1 MLAFT
6 LCRLLFFILNHDLF
20 PGTAFSE
27 LMGAMLAG
35 LRFDLSAIIAVNS
48 LFILLSLL
56 PIAARGKKA
65 YQKTLKLLFLIT
77 NSIALSFNFIDMIYY
92 RFTLKRS
99 TFDLF
104 SFIGAGNDTRRLLPT
119 FIKEYWYMFFV
130 FAGLIWLLALAYKKT
145 RYADDAERYSLK
157 NYLVQ
162 TLVFIFGAGLAVIG
176 FRGGLQLIPITIVS
190 AAQYT
195 EVKNIP
201 IVLNTPFTIMKSY
214 DQDRLEEK
222 RFIPGNELVN
232 YIRPLHPPDTGG
244 FRKMNVMVIMMES
257 FSKEY
262 IGALSGRK
270 TCTPFLDSLILHSVV
285 FDNAYANGK
294 KSIEG
299 IPAITAG
306 IPALMNEAFITSPYG
321 TDSINSLANL
331 LKKKG
336 YNSTFYHGA
345 TNGSMSFTDF
355 CNTAGFDKYF
365 GRTEYGNEND
375 YDGNWGIWDEEFFLR
390 VADEMNKQPQP
401 FLSALFTLTSHHPFP
416 VPDKYKT
423 RFPDDGI
430 LPIHKSISYTDYSL
444 EKFFNKISKMPWFN
458 NTLFVLTADHTGP
471 SADPFYSNRVGL
483 FQVPVIFYM
492 PGDPGFKG
500 VDHDVVQHID
510 IMPMILHLLHYDE
523 PYFAMGNTHEV
534 LPAGSDST
542 SSAINYISNIYAI
555 TTRSWQLQFDGDKT
569 IGLFDFSHDSLLQK
583 NKMTDPQDKSLRE
596 ELEKKL
602 EAFIQQ
608 YNYSLI
614 HNQMKAR

>member
-1 MLAFT
+1 
-6 LCRLLFFILNHDLF
+6 
-20 PGTAFSE
+20 
-27 LMGAMLAG
+27 
-35 LRFDLSAIIAVNS
+35 
-48 LFILLSLL
+48 
-56 PIAARGKKA
+56 
-65 YQKTLKLLFLIT
+65 
-77 NSIALSFNFIDMIYY
+77 MIYY

-130 FAGLIWLLALAYKKT
+130 FGGMIWLMAWAYKKIK
-145 RYADDAERYSLK
+145 AKEDKGSYSLK
-157 NYLVQ
+157 DHMIQ
-162 TLVFIFGAGLAVIG
+162 TLVFLFGTGLAVLG
-176 FRGGLQLIPITIVS
+176 FRGGFQLIPITIVS

-195 EVKNIP
+195 SVKNIP

-214 DQDRLEEK
+214 DQDQLEEK
-222 RFIPGNELVN
+222 KFLPQSELSK
-232 YIRPLHPPDTGG
+232 YINPIHPADTGG

-262 IGALSGRK
+262 IGALSGRR
-270 TCTPFLDSLILHSVV
+270 TCTPFLDSLIRHSVV
-285 FDNAYANGK
+285 FDNAYSNGK

-321 TDSINSLANL
+321 TNSINSLASL

-355 CNTAGFDKYF
+355 CSTAGFDKYF

-390 VADEMNKQPQP
+390 VGDEMNKQPQP

-444 EKFFNKISKMPWFN
+444 EKFFNKISKMPWFS

-492 PGDPGFKG
+492 PGNPAFTG
-500 VDHDVVQHID
+500 VNHEVVQHID

-523 PYFAMGNTHEV
+523 PYFAMGHTHEV
-534 LPAGSDST
+534 LPGPSDST
-542 SSAINYISNIYAI
+542 SNAINYISNIYAI
-555 TTRSWQLQFDGDKT
+555 TTHGWQLQFDGEKT
-569 IGLFDFSHDSLLQK
+569 IGLFNFSQDSVLK
-583 NKMTDPQDKSLRE
+583 NNKMNDPQDKALRE

-614 HNQMKAR
+614 HNQMNAR